1 MNNKNKEFINTRFNL
16 KIKELETSGLK
27 NNIRILEESNSSQT
41 KIDGKPILN
50 FNSNNFLGFSK
61 DPNVIVAAQR
71 ALEKYGVGPGA
82 VRSISGTLAI
92 HRELEKELAKFKGS
106 EDCVVVQSG
115 FVANT
120 ALLPTLL
127 GPEDCVI
134 SDALNH
140 ASIIDGIRLCKTNK
154 KIYEHSN
161 MQDLETKVKEAKASF
176 PNGMILIVTDGVF
189 SMDGEIC
196 DLPNIV
202 KIAKKYGA
210 FTYVDDAWG
219 EFSIGKTGRGTPE
232 HFNLHHEVDFEV
244 GTLSKGFGVQ
254 GGFITGPKSL
264 INYIRQRSRPFIF
277 STGLGIAECGAG
289 LAVLKELNSSTKRI
303 ETLHQRANY
312 FANGLRKMGFNVPSK
327 TQIIPLMVNDEKLA
341 QAMSKLLY
349 ENGIFV
355 TPIVFPTVPKGTAR
369 CRFIISTN
377 HTEKEL
383 DTCLEIIRKC
393 AKQLNILNN

>member
-1 MNNKNKEFINTRFNL
+1 MNNKNKEFIDTRFNL

-61 DPNVIVAAQR
+61 DPNVIAAAQR

-303 ETLHQRANY
+303 EILHERANY
-312 FANGLRKMGFNVPSK
+312 FASGLRKMGFDVPSK

-377 HTEKEL
+377 HTQKEL

-393 AKQLNILNN
+393 AKQLNIL